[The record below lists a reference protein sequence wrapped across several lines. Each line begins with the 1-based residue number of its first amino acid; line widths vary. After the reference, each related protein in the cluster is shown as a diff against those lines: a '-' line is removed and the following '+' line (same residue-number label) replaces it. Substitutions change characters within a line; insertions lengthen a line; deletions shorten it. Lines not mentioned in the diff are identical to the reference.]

1 MVSIGATATSSGLI
15 IYMILVQSI
24 GLLVEDAFLLL
35 PLDPPL
41 YVILFISIT
50 LNGQSTTR

>member
-1 MVSIGATATSSGLI
+1 MVSIGATATSSGLV

-24 GLLVEDAFLLL
+24 DLPVEDAFLLL

-41 YVILFISIT
+41 
-50 LNGQSTTR
+50 